1 MPSPPMSDPR
11 PTDQSQRDAL
21 RNRLDVWLERQRQ
34 AVLEEATAAWQSALS
49 RLRPDE
55 ALLAELISETTPPAT
70 APAVSE
76 QRLATALDLVECA
89 TSQGDLLRRLLEAL
103 APLAP
108 RSAIYILRQGQ
119 PCLYSHQGF
128 EDQAATKA
136 GGVLPTPDL
145 EDLIQGR
152 SPSVRHRS
160 LGYTALVSTLSAF
173 EAADIAI
180 FPLRHRRKTVALLLV
195 DSDLL
200 PRLPHPEL
208 VRALVLAT
216 SALLASLAAGK
227 EEESKAAPAAPPPA
241 PAPVQEEAR
250 VPEAPPSTILDPQTR
265 AAAERLARVLVED
278 LELYFPTQVTQARAQ
293 GNLYPLLRPELDRS
307 RATFVDRFG
316 EDIENNYR
324 IFTTTLIHQLC
335 NDDASK
341 LGSAP
346 WA

>member
-1 MPSPPMSDPR
+1 MSDAR
-11 PTDQSQRDAL
+11 PADQQQRDAL
-21 RNRLDVWLERQRQ
+21 RGRLDGWLERQRQ
-34 AVLEEATAAWQSALS
+34 AILDEATAAWRGALS
-49 RLRPDE
+49 RLQPDE
-55 ALLAELISETTPPAT
+55 ALLAGLAESAPPAP
-70 APAVSE
+70 APNPSQGE
-76 QRLATALDLVECA
+76 QRLAAALDLVECA

-108 RSAIYILRQGQ
+108 RCALFILRQGQ
-119 PCLYSHQGF
+119 PFLYSQRGF
-128 EDQAATKA
+128 GDQAAAKA
-136 GGVLPTPDL
+136 GGVPPTPEL
-145 EDLIQGR
+145 EDLIQGL
-152 SPSVRHRS
+152 SPSLRHRS
-160 LGYTALVSTLSAF
+160 PGYTALVSPLSDF

-227 EEESKAAPAAPPPA
+227 EEEPKAALARPPPA
-241 PAPVQEEAR
+241 PAPIQA
-250 VPEAPPSTILDPQTR
+250 APAEPTAAPAASLDPQTR
-265 AAAERLARVLVED
+265 AAAERLARVLAED
-278 LELYFPTQVTQARAQ
+278 LELYFPAQVAQARSQ
-293 GNLYPLLRPELDRS
+293 GNLYPLLRNELDRS
-307 RATFVDRFG
+307 RATFVERFG

-335 NDDASK
+335 NDDASR
-341 LGSAP
+341 LGPAP